1 MQNYS
6 HLALFP
12 HRLIS
17 LILVLK
23 LVSDMAFTGTLIPI
37 ASRHGFIAHD
47 RSRRNATKSSWRRA
61 VLKSEVVSP
70 VCWLTCENF
79 LLLWKDIFHILYCSL
94 WSELYDD
101 DFNNQSWF
109 VVMDVICRRT
119 NIWNFALPAIMW
131 AGLSGADLP
140 KINRG
145 LLYKS
150 HPTSEMETRLFFS
163 TPPRPF
169 QWLTS

>member
-1 MQNYS
+1 MRK
-6 HLALFP
+6 FP
-12 HRLIS
+12 PSLEGYIS
-17 LILVLK
+17 Y
-23 LVSDMAFTGTLIPI
+23 
-37 ASRHGFIAHD
+37 
-47 RSRRNATKSSWRRA
+47 
-61 VLKSEVVSP
+61 P
-70 VCWLTCENF
+70 VPLSMIR
-79 LLLWKDIFHILYCSL
+79 K
-94 WSELYDD
+94 YDD